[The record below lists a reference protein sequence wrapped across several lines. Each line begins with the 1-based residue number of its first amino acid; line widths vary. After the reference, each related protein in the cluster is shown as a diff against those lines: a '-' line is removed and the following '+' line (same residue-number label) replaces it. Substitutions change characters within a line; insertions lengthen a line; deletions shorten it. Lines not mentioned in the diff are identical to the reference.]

1 MKHKYIESELVPIE
15 VLAQKLHLSKA
26 FLKDETRAGRIPC
39 LRAGNRTRYN
49 PASVV
54 AALAQQAS
62 GNSGSG
68 VSDE

>member
-1 MKHKYIESELVPIE
+1 MKYRYIESELVPIE
-15 VLAQKLHLSKA
+15 VLAQKLQLSKA

-39 LRAGNRTRYN
+39 LKAGHRTRYN

-54 AALAQQAS
+54 AALALQAS
-62 GNSGSG
+62 EGSGSE

>member
-1 MKHKYIESELVPIE
+1 MKFKYIESELVPIE
-15 VLAQKLHLSKA
+15 VLARKLQLSKA
-26 FLKDETRAGRIPC
+26 FLKNETRAGRIPC

-54 AALAQQAS
+54 AALALQAS
-62 GNSGSG
+62 GTSGSG